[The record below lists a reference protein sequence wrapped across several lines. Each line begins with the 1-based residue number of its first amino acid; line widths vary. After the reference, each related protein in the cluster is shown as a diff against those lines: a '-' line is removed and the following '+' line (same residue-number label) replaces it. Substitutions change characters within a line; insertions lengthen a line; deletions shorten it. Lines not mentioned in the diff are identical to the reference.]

1 MRQTRLMLTILTIV
15 YLVINCS
22 SYYERGFF
30 KKENLNE
37 NNTYKETL
45 NFEKESKSN
54 LIVKIEAEDNFEL
67 SNLEFNLSRLFPTP
81 EYYEKTG
88 IDYTF
93 RIPIP
98 YRYTLPISP
107 SIQSGISYST
117 KIDLKNK
124 KEYALTL
131 PENTY
136 YASITKINN
145 TGLVLNPIESDKT
158 VFLFGY
164 NFDEKSDAK
173 YVMRNVIANT
183 HCFKKLK
190 NYLSEETIYSCP
202 MIPIETG
209 KTTELTITIGKR
221 NWSNALDIFYKF
233 IPGILLLGPFTN
245 VNGYY
250 FYRDYQFDIK
260 ILY

>member
-22 SYYERGFF
+22 SYYERKKK

-117 KIDLKNK
+117 KID
-124 KEYALTL
+124 
-131 PENTY
+131 
-136 YASITKINN
+136 
-145 TGLVLNPIESDKT
+145 
-158 VFLFGY
+158 
-164 NFDEKSDAK
+164 
-173 YVMRNVIANT
+173 
-183 HCFKKLK
+183 
-190 NYLSEETIYSCP
+190 
-202 MIPIETG
+202 
-209 KTTELTITIGKR
+209 
-221 NWSNALDIFYKF
+221 
-233 IPGILLLGPFTN
+233 
-245 VNGYY
+245 
-250 FYRDYQFDIK
+250 
-260 ILY
+260 

>member
-1 MRQTRLMLTILTIV
+1 MRQTTIILTILNIICF
-15 YLVINCS
+15 VINCS
-22 SYYERGFF
+22 SYYEREFYR
-30 KKENLNE
+30 KENRNE
-37 NNTYKETL
+37 NNTYRETL
-45 NFEKESKSN
+45 NFEKNSKCN
-54 LIVKIEAEDNFEL
+54 LIVKIESEDNYEL
-67 SNLEFNLSRLFPTP
+67 SDLEFNLSRLFPTP

-98 YRYTLPISP
+98 YSYTLPISP

-136 YASITKINN
+136 YGSLAKINDS
-145 TGLVLNPIESDKT
+145 GIELNPIESKKT
-158 VFLFGY
+158 VILFGY
-164 NFDEKSDAK
+164 SYDEKSYNK
-173 YVMRNVIANT
+173 YDRR
-183 HCFKKLK
+183 KPEK
-190 NYLSEETIYSCP
+190 NSDCIKYEKSYNKETIYSCP
-202 MIPIETG
+202 IIPIENG

-221 NWSNALDIFYKF
+221 KWNNTLDIFYKF

-245 VNGYY
+245 INGYY
-250 FYRDYQFDIK
+250 FYRDYQIDIK
-260 ILY
+260 MMD